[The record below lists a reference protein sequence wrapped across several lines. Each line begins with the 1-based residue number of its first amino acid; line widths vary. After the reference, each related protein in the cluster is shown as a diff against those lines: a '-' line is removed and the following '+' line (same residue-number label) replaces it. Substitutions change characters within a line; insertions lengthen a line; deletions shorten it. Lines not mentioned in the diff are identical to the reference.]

1 MKKQSWQI
9 FLDFCILYKIQVC
22 MGQPMCVMLMWC
34 VITRGSVLNLYEF
47 LHMKENLVDF
57 VV

>member
-1 MKKQSWQI
+1 
-9 FLDFCILYKIQVC
+9 
-22 MGQPMCVMLMWC
+22 MCVMLMWC